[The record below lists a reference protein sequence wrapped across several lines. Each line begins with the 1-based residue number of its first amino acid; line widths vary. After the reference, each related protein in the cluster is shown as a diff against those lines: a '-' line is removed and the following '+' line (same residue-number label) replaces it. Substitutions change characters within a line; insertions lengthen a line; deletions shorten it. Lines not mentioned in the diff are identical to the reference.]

1 MDDPSDF
8 YKLEARFEVGDLVTF
23 TGYHYTPDFY
33 YEDYNHYELGMIIAI
48 HTRTYYT
55 PIYTVHWFGVNRVTD
70 VIQDHLS
77 RVNKKS

>member
-8 YKLEARFEVGDLVTF
+8 YKVEAKFEIGDLVTF

-33 YEDYNHYELGMIIAI
+33 YIDEEDYDLGVIIAMNA
-48 HTRTYYT
+48 RTYYA
-55 PIYTVHWFGVNRVTD
+55 PIYTVHWFRVNRVTD

-77 RVNKKS
+77 MVIKKS

>member
-8 YKLEARFEVGDLVTF
+8 YSLEARFQVGDLVTF

-33 YEDYNHYELGMIIAI
+33 YVDEDDYNLGVVMAV
-48 HTRTYYT
+48 HPRTYYA
-55 PIYTVHWFGVNRVTD
+55 PIYTVHWFKERKVTE

-77 RVNKKS
+77 MVIKKS

>member
-8 YKLEARFEVGDLVTF
+8 YSLEAKFQVGDLVTF

-33 YEDYNHYELGMIIAI
+33 YVDEDDYNLGVVMAV
-48 HTRTYYT
+48 HTRTYYA
-55 PIYTVHWFGVNRVTD
+55 PIYTVHWFKERKVTE

-77 RVNKKS
+77 MVIKKS

>member
-8 YKLEARFEVGDLVTF
+8 YSLEARFQVGDLVTF

-33 YEDYNHYELGMIIAI
+33 YVDEDDYNLGVVMAV
-48 HTRTYYT
+48 HTRTYYA
-55 PIYTVHWFGVNRVTD
+55 PIYTVHWFKERKVTE

-77 RVNKKS
+77 MVIKKS

>member
-8 YKLEARFEVGDLVTF
+8 YSLEARFQVGDLVTF

-33 YEDYNHYELGMIIAI
+33 YVDEDDYNLGVVMAV
-48 HTRTYYT
+48 HTRTYYA
-55 PIYTVHWFGVNRVTD
+55 PIYTVHWFKERKVTE

-77 RVNKKS
+77 RVISKT

>member
-8 YKLEARFEVGDLVTF
+8 YKLEARFEIGDLVTF

-33 YEDYNHYELGMIIAI
+33 YTDHDDYELGVIIAM
-48 HTRTYYT
+48 HTRTYYA
-55 PIYTVHWFGVNRVTD
+55 PIYTVHWFKINRVTD

-77 RVNKKS
+77 MVIKKS